1 MEIAKDKIGIGY
13 NSDMRENRKRER
25 RGFLDNKTLFI
36 TIILTTLVFSIMN
49 IMLIVNFFKILS
61 NF

>member
-1 MEIAKDKIGIGY
+1 MEIAKDKIGISY

-36 TIILTTLVFSIMN
+36 TIILTTLIFSIMN
-49 IMLIVNFFKILS
+49 IVLIVNFFKILS